1 VREKQRVEFEWVFRS
16 TYPSVLRTTY
26 LILHDRGR
34 AEEITQDAFLRLC
47 ERWQG
52 VVRVEHPQAWVRQ
65 VAIRAAI
72 KQAKWRRVRMTS
84 APVDEPIVLDDL
96 PDLDLAR
103 AVASLP
109 AQQRAAVALFYLE
122 DLPVEEV
129 AQLLDVSTS
138 TVKQHLH
145 RARARLATLLSEAT
159 EGVPGDV
166 D

>member
-1 VREKQRVEFEWVFRS
+1 MRDEQRVDFEWVFRS

-34 AEEITQDAFLRLC
+34 AEEITQDAFLKLC
-47 ERWQG
+47 ERWRG
-52 VVRVEHPQAWVRQ
+52 VARVERPQAWVRT

-72 KQAKWRRVRMTS
+72 RHARWRRLRLSST
-84 APVDEPIVLDDL
+84 PVDEPATEDDL
-96 PDLDLAR
+96 PDVDLAR

-122 DLPVEEV
+122 DLPVDEV
-129 AQLLDVSTS
+129 ARLLEVSPS

-145 RARARLATLLSEAT
+145 RARARLATLLSEVT